1 MPVTYKKKVAV
12 LAGHCEI
19 EEAETLF
26 SWLTEDAS
34 RQLNLKTLT
43 TAHTA
48 VFQVLLCLRPKVS
61 VQPESSELYWIV
73 EMLQSDNNKVWC
85 E

>member
-26 SWLTEDAS
+26 AWLTEDTT
-34 RQLNLKTLT
+34 RQLNLKALA

-48 VFQVLLCLRPKVS
+48 VFQVLLSLRPKVS
-61 VQPESSELYWIV
+61 VQPESPQLYWLV